1 LWEWAAFAT
10 FWGEEETG
18 WADLLDA
25 DAAAGS
31 WVSKK
36 SLEDVS
42 VFTSN
47 CGASAL
53 VIVNGP
59 CLAWWARGGVRAAL
73 TTSSAPELTTCAYL
87 LVAFAR
93 AGIEVVEVGGS
104 ISVLIGA
111 VHNIALACAVIL
123 TPEEACWALVWSTFA
138 CTRDSVPVVSHIADL
153 GYADALAL
161 RRIPKSRLV
170 SASLR
175 STLACAIADIEVL
188 WLTIVVS
195 AHSVSTSAFA
205 IVLTEV
211 IARIAANIWC
221 TTDAS
226 TKTSAPDFVGSA
238 RSLLAMASAGL
249 NIKVLVF
256 TAGDW
261 STFAPA

>member
-1 LWEWAAFAT
+1 
-10 FWGEEETG
+10 
-18 WADLLDA
+18 
-25 DAAAGS
+25 
-31 WVSKK
+31 
-36 SLEDVS
+36 
-42 VFTSN
+42 
-47 CGASAL
+47 
-53 VIVNGP
+53 
-59 CLAWWARGGVRAAL
+59 LAWWARGGVRAAL
-73 TTSSAPELTTCAYL
+73 TTSSALELTFCAVL
-87 LVAFAR
+87 LDAFAR
-93 AGIEVVEVGGS
+93 AGIEVVEVGVRCC
-104 ISVLIGA
+104 VLIRA
-111 VHNIALACAVIL
+111 VQNIAPACTVIL

-138 CTRDSVPVVSHIADL
+138 YTIDSVPIVSHIADL

-161 RRIPKSRLV
+161 RRIPKFSLV

-195 AHSVSTSAFA
+195 ALSVSTSAFA

-221 TTDAS
+221 STDAS
-226 TKTSAPDFVGSA
+226 TKTSAPDFVRSA

-261 STFAPA
+261 STNARAFVETPSLTLFACLWSAHARIGGDLQIWSGF